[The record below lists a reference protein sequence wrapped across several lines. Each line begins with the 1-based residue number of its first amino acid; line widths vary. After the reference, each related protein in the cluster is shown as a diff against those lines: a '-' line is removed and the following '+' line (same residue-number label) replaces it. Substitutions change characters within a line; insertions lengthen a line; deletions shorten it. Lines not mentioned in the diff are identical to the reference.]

1 VIDHVR
7 ETFVSIIMLN
17 CLEKDNLF
25 LDKTV
30 FSDEATIHLSGKVD
44 RHHLIT
50 WGSQNPHQVVKHV
63 QNSLAVN
70 GF

>member
-1 VIDHVR
+1 VIDRVR

-44 RHHLIT
+44 QHHLIT
-50 WGSQNPHQVVKHV
+50 
-63 QNSLAVN
+63 
-70 GF
+70 